1 MKTFAPVWYTIP
13 LFLQSHPVSVFHKE
27 QEEPK
32 ETAMG
37 VKNLHVPERNTLRKK
52 ERVPD
57 CGYLRMTTINY
68 ISTANLLP
76 RDRRPDTRS
85 IPTIMSWISQSI

>member
-37 VKNLHVPERNTLRKK
+37 VKNLHVLARAEYTAKK
-52 ERVPD
+52 GTRAR
-57 CGYLRMTTINY
+57 LRMTTINY